1 MVVNIPYWEKIVV
14 GKVGE
19 CVDCKAETF
28 EVRRFSLK
36 FSIY

>member
-1 MVVNIPYWEKIVV
+1 MVVNSGRKQWV
-14 GKVGE
+14 GKLGE
-19 CVDCKAETF
+19 YVDCKAETF